1 LIERTKREIS
11 DMDLGLNEAQ
21 QMLKN
26 SAQEF
31 LEAECPDTYVREM
44 EEDENGYTSEMWQKL
59 AEQGWLG
66 LIIPEKYGGVELE
79 FQDLAILLEEMGRYM
94 LPGPYFSNVVLGG
107 MSIMDSGTEEQK
119 QEYLPRL
126 AEGQIIVTLALNE
139 PSGRWDAEGIQLSA
153 TENGDDYTLN
163 GTKLFVPNA
172 HVSDY
177 IVVAARTGSG
187 ENDISLFIV
196 SSQTN
201 GVNQTL
207 LKTIA
212 SDRQSEVSFDNV
224 SVSSSSL
231 LGEKNQGW
239 KTIEKVLKWGAIG
252 KCAEMSG
259 GGQSVLDMTVE
270 YAKQRTQFGR
280 PIGTFQAI
288 QHHCANMATDV
299 EGAKFITYQAAWMLS
314 EGLPADREVAM
325 AKAWVSDSYKRVCA
339 LGHQSHGAIG
349 FTKEHNMQLYS
360 RRAKA
365 AELAFGDS
373 DLHLD
378 KVAEII
384 GL

>member
-1 LIERTKREIS
+1 
-11 DMDLGLNEAQ
+11 MDLGLSEAQ

-44 EEDENGYTSEMWQKL
+44 EDDEKGYTAEMWQKL

-79 FQDLAILLEEMGRYM
+79 FQDLIILLEEMGRHM
-94 LPGPYFSNVVLGG
+94 LPGPYFSTVVMGG
-107 MSIMDSGTEEQK
+107 MSIMEAGTEDQK
-119 QEYLPRL
+119 QEYLPRI

-139 PSGRWDAEGIQLSA
+139 PSGRWDAEGIQLTADKS
-153 TENGDDYTLN
+153 GDGYVLN

-172 HVSDY
+172 HVSDNL
-177 IVVAARTGSG
+177 VVAARTG
-187 ENDISLFIV
+187 EEDTDISLFIV
-196 SSQTN
+196 SSQAK
-201 GVNQTL
+201 GVTQNL

-212 SDRQSEVSFDNV
+212 SDRQSEVVFEKV
-224 SVSSSSL
+224 EVPSSAL
-231 LGEKNQGW
+231 LGEKNAGW
-239 KTIEKVLKWGAIG
+239 ATIEKVLQWGAIG

-259 GGQSVLDMTVE
+259 GGQEVLDMTVE

-299 EGAKFITYQAAWMLS
+299 EGAKFITYQAAWKLS
-314 EGLPADREVAM
+314 EGLPAEREVAM
-325 AKAWVSDSYKRVCA
+325 AKAWVSEAYRRVCA

-365 AELAFGDS
+365 AELAFGDA
-373 DLHLD
+373 DLHLE

>member
-1 LIERTKREIS
+1 
-11 DMDLGLNEAQ
+11 MDLGLNEAQ

-373 DLHLD
+373 DLHPD

>member
-1 LIERTKREIS
+1 
-11 DMDLGLNEAQ
+11 MDLGLNEAQ

-119 QEYLPRL
+119 QEYLPLL

-153 TENGDDYTLN
+153 TENGDNYTLN

>member
-1 LIERTKREIS
+1 
-11 DMDLGLNEAQ
+11 MDLGLNEAQ

>member
-1 LIERTKREIS
+1 
-11 DMDLGLNEAQ
+11 MDLGLSEAQ

-44 EEDENGYTSEMWQKL
+44 EDDERGYTAEMWQKL

-79 FQDLAILLEEMGRYM
+79 FQDLIVLLEEMGRHM
-94 LPGPYFSNVVLGG
+94 LPGPYFSTVVMGG
-107 MSIMDSGTEEQK
+107 MSIMEAGTEDQK
-119 QEYLPRL
+119 QEYLPRI

-139 PSGRWDAEGIQLSA
+139 PSGRWDAEGIQLTADKS
-153 TENGDDYTLN
+153 GDGYVLN

-172 HVSDY
+172 HVSDNL
-177 IVVAARTGSG
+177 VVAARTG
-187 ENDISLFIV
+187 EEDTDISLFIV
-196 SSQTN
+196 SSQAK
-201 GVNQTL
+201 GVTQNL

-212 SDRQSEVSFDNV
+212 SDRQSEVVFEKV
-224 SVSSSSL
+224 EVPSSAL
-231 LGEKNQGW
+231 LGEKNAGW
-239 KTIEKVLKWGAIG
+239 ATIEKVLQWGAVG

-259 GGQSVLDMTVE
+259 GGQEVLDMTVE

-299 EGAKFITYQAAWMLS
+299 EGAKFITYQAAWKLS
-314 EGLPADREVAM
+314 EGLPAEREVAM
-325 AKAWVSDSYKRVCA
+325 AKAWVSEAYRRVCA

-365 AELAFGDS
+365 AELAFGDA
-373 DLHLD
+373 DLHLE

>member
-1 LIERTKREIS
+1 
-11 DMDLGLNEAQ
+11 MDLGLNEAQ

-31 LEAECPDTYVREM
+31 LEAECSKDYVREM
-44 EEDENGYTSEMWQKL
+44 EEDERGYTPELWQKL

-79 FQDLAILLEEMGRYM
+79 YQDLIVLLEEMGRYM
-94 LPGPYFSNVVLGG
+94 LPGPYFSTVVMGG
-107 MSIMDSGTEEQK
+107 MTITDAATEEQK
-119 QEYLPRL
+119 EEYLPRI
-126 AEGQIIVTLALNE
+126 AEGQIIVTLAINE
-139 PSGRWDAEGIQLSA
+139 PSGRWDAEGIELKAS
-153 TENGDDYTLN
+153 ENGDKWVLN

-177 IVVAARTGSG
+177 VVVAARTGEG
-187 ENDISLFIV
+187 TNDISLFIV
-196 SSQTN
+196 STQAK
-201 GVNQTL
+201 GVEETL
-207 LKTIA
+207 LQTIA
-212 SDRQSEVSFDNV
+212 SDRQSEVVFNNV
-224 SVSSSSL
+224 EVSSSNL
-231 LGEKNQGW
+231 LGEKNAGW
-239 KTIEKVLKWGAIG
+239 STIEKVLQWGAIG
-252 KCAEMSG
+252 KCAEMTG
-259 GGQSVLDMTVE
+259 GGQEVLDMTVE

-288 QHHCANMATDV
+288 QRHCANMATDV
-299 EGAKFITYQAAWMLS
+299 EGSKFITYQAAWRLS

-325 AKAWVSDSYKRVCA
+325 AKAWVSEAYRRVCA

-365 AELAFGDS
+365 AELAFGDA

-378 KVAEII
+378 KVSEIL

>member
-1 LIERTKREIS
+1 
-11 DMDLGLNEAQ
+11 MDLGLNEAQ

-44 EEDENGYTSEMWQKL
+44 EEDQNGYTTEMWQKL

-79 FQDLAILLEEMGRYM
+79 FQDLTILLEEMGRFM

-119 QEYLPRL
+119 QEYLPRI

-139 PSGRWDAEGIQLSA
+139 PSGRWDPEGIELTA
-153 TENGDDYTLN
+153 TETGGKYALN

-172 HVSDY
+172 HISDY
-177 IVVAARTGSG
+177 IVVVARTGDG
-187 ENDISLFIV
+187 EDDISLFILP
-196 SSQTN
+196 SQSN

-212 SDRQSEVSFDNV
+212 SDRQSEVTFDNV
-224 SVSSSSL
+224 ELPASSL
-231 LGEKNQGW
+231 LGEKNRGW
-239 KTIEKVLKWGAIG
+239 QTIEKVLKWGAIG

-325 AKAWVSDSYKRVCA
+325 AKAWVSDAYKRVCA

>member
-1 LIERTKREIS
+1 
-11 DMDLGLNEAQ
+11 MDLGLNEAQ

-31 LEAECPDTYVREM
+31 LEAECSKDYVREM
-44 EEDENGYTSEMWQKL
+44 EEDERGYTPELWQKL

-79 FQDLAILLEEMGRYM
+79 YQDLIVLLEEMGRYM
-94 LPGPYFSNVVLGG
+94 LPGPYFSTVVMGG
-107 MSIMDSGTEEQK
+107 MTITDAATEEQK
-119 QEYLPRL
+119 EEYLPRI
-126 AEGQIIVTLALNE
+126 AEGQIIVTLAINE
-139 PSGRWDAEGIQLSA
+139 PSGRWDAEGIELKAS
-153 TENGDDYTLN
+153 ENGDKWVLN

-177 IVVAARTGSG
+177 VVVAARTGEG
-187 ENDISLFIV
+187 TNDISLFIV
-196 SSQTN
+196 STQAK
-201 GVNQTL
+201 GVEETL
-207 LKTIA
+207 LQTIA
-212 SDRQSEVSFDNV
+212 SDRQSEVVFNNV
-224 SVSSSSL
+224 EVSSSDL
-231 LGEKNQGW
+231 LGEKNAGW
-239 KTIEKVLKWGAIG
+239 STIEKVLQWGAIG
-252 KCAEMSG
+252 KCAEMTG
-259 GGQSVLDMTVE
+259 GGQEVLDMTVE

-299 EGAKFITYQAAWMLS
+299 EGSKFITYQAAWRLS

-325 AKAWVSDSYKRVCA
+325 AKAWVSEAYRRVCA

-365 AELAFGDS
+365 AELAFGDA

-378 KVAEII
+378 KVSEIL

>member
-1 LIERTKREIS
+1 
-11 DMDLGLNEAQ
+11 MDLGLNEAQ

-153 TENGDDYTLN
+153 TENGDNYTLN

-239 KTIEKVLKWGAIG
+239 KTIEKVLQWGAIG

>member
-1 LIERTKREIS
+1 
-11 DMDLGLNEAQ
+11 MDLGLSEAQ

-44 EEDENGYTSEMWQKL
+44 EDDERGYTAEMWQKL

-79 FQDLAILLEEMGRYM
+79 FQDLIILLEEMGRHM
-94 LPGPYFSNVVLGG
+94 LPGPYFSTVVMGG
-107 MSIMDSGTEEQK
+107 MSIMEAGTEDQK
-119 QEYLPRL
+119 QEYLPRI

-139 PSGRWDAEGIQLSA
+139 PSGRWDAEGIQLTADKS
-153 TENGDDYTLN
+153 GDGYVLN

-172 HVSDY
+172 HVSDNL
-177 IVVAARTGSG
+177 VVAARTG
-187 ENDISLFIV
+187 EEDTDISLFIV
-196 SSQTN
+196 SSRAK
-201 GVNQTL
+201 GVTQNL

-212 SDRQSEVSFDNV
+212 SDRQSEVVFEKV
-224 SVSSSSL
+224 EVPSSAL
-231 LGEKNQGW
+231 LGEKNAGW
-239 KTIEKVLKWGAIG
+239 ATIEKVLQWGAIG

-259 GGQSVLDMTVE
+259 GGQEVLDMTVE

-299 EGAKFITYQAAWMLS
+299 EGAKFITYQAAWKLS
-314 EGLPADREVAM
+314 EGLPAEREVAM
-325 AKAWVSDSYKRVCA
+325 AKAWVSEAYRRVCA

-365 AELAFGDS
+365 AELAFGDA
-373 DLHLD
+373 DLHLE